1 MMTVYRLAQ
10 DLEIKFW
17 NAIIP
22 VMQKEGPL
30 MKTIRTMKRFSQNK
44 AVNIILLILIW
55 AAIGFVSGMIVGR
68 IIWLFQIL

>member
-1 MMTVYRLAQ
+1 MTIYRLAQ

-22 VMQKEGPL
+22 AMQKEGSL
-30 MKTIRTMKRFSQNK
+30 MKTIRTAKRFSQNK
-44 AVNIILLILIW
+44 AVNIILLIIIW

-68 IIWLFQIL
+68 VIWLFQIL